1 MKELEAAG
9 PLSTVLQGVADA
21 MLECKSHP
29 ARFLIHRRVRRPCY
43 PGSAGDDS
51 ILRAVLLSRLEG
63 RLPPP
68 DLSPSLFKHRS
79 RLAYPSQPENLP
91 FTDVRVL

>member
-1 MKELEAAG
+1 MKELEPAG
-9 PLSTVLQGVADA
+9 PVPTVLQGVADTT
-21 MLECKSHP
+21 LECRSHP

-43 PGSAGDDS
+43 PSSARDDS

-68 DLSPSLFKHRS
+68 DLSLSLFRQRS
-79 RLAYPSQPENLP
+79 RLAHPSQPKNLP
-91 FTDVRVL
+91 FTEVRVM